1 MMMMKGIRGNRWI
14 RWKEGVTSDEPRST
28 AKNATSYSIQF
39 NRYLSTPNCYHL
51 SSLLKSSYSIPYTYT
66 LCSRD
71 WLGSQAV
78 HS

>member
-1 MMMMKGIRGNRWI
+1 MMKGIKGIRWV

-39 NRYLSTPNCYHL
+39 NRYLSTSNPNHL
-51 SSLLKSSYSIPYTYT
+51 SSLAKSSYSIPSRPYT
-66 LCSRD
+66 LCSKD
-71 WLGSQAV
+71 WPGSQAV